1 MNKRLLRI
9 LGLLLIGFV
18 PISSFGQNA
27 NLSGKI
33 LDKNNEGLVGATVML
48 QGTTKGTV
56 TDPVG
61 NYSIPDIAPG
71 TYQVVFSFIGYKTVA
86 ESVTLTAGQNLAL
99 DKKLDA
105 DILFLDEAV
114 VVGYGTISSGD
125 LTGSTRVIKD
135 EDFTKGNVTTPEQ
148 LITGK
153 VSGVQITSNNGAPGS
168 GSRIRIRGGTSI
180 NASNDPLIV
189 IDGVP
194 VDNEGISG
202 AADPLS
208 LVNPND
214 VESFVVLKDASAAA
228 IYGSRGAN
236 GVILIT
242 TKKGNGGNRLR
253 LNLQQ
258 NLSLST
264 VAKQVPVL
272 SADELRDAVNTYGT
286 DAQKSVLGNANT
298 NWQDEIYRNAFIS
311 ETNIGLS
318 GGLKNLPY
326 RLTLNYKY
334 EEGALHRHQL
344 ERTAVG
350 LNLTP
355 SFFNDNLKLEI
366 NTKFTLMDNFF
377 ADQGAIGAAIGF
389 DPTQPVNSG
398 ADAFGG
404 YFEWLNLNG
413 TKPNNLAIKNPV
425 GLLYQ
430 KEDVSNV
437 LRFIG
442 NAKMDYRFPFMPD
455 LHAVVN
461 VGTDYSSS
469 NGSVTIPDMA
479 ASQFLQGG
487 ERSMYEQT
495 KTNELLEAYFNYNK
509 SLPGAKSEI
518 DLTAGYSYQFWTRES
533 PSFALLNYTNDTVRA
548 AGIPFYTENALI
560 SYYGRMNYTYNKKYV
575 LTTTMRRD
583 GSSRFAPENRWG
595 MFPSAA
601 FAWKISDE
609 DFLDGNLIVSHLKLR
624 AGYGITGQQDIGNDY
639 PYQANYQN
647 STTTAQYQFGNQFYN
662 LLRPDGFDYNIKWEE
677 TASSNIGLDYGFM
690 NDRIYGSLDFYQ
702 KNTTDLLAIVD
713 VPAGANFKNEILTN
727 VGSMVNRGVEF
738 EFNWVAISDG
748 KRELIFGANA
758 TANRNEITKLT
769 RVPDENS
776 VGILTGGIEG
786 GIGNNVQIHA
796 VGHPANSFYVY
807 EQLYGDDGKPLA
819 GEFADRNGDG
829 IINEDDRYIAQ
840 NPNPDFMLGFF
851 SNYET
856 GDWTFAFNMRAEIGR
871 YVYNNVN
878 STRGHYQAIP
888 AQNWMI
894 NLNPSFLESGLMTA
908 TTEQFLSDHWIE
920 KANFFRM
927 DYFRVGYDLGE
938 AFKGKANV
946 QVGATV
952 NNVFVWSPYS
962 GIDPENTN
970 GIDLNLYPRPRIFA
984 LNLNITF

>member
-272 SADELRDAVNTYGT
+272 SANELRDVVNTYGT

>member
-1 MNKRLLRI
+1 MLA
-9 LGLLLIGFV
+9 
-18 PISSFGQNA
+18 PIALFAQNA
-27 NLSGKI
+27 TLSGKI
-33 LDKNNEGLVGATVML
+33 LDENNEGLVGATVMI

-56 TDPVG
+56 ADPMG
-61 NYSIPDIAPG
+61 NYTISDIAPG

-86 ESVTLTAGQNLAL
+86 ESVTLTDGQNLTL

-194 VDNEGISG
+194 VDNEGIDG

-214 VESFVVLKDASAAA
+214 IESFVVLKDASAAA

-242 TKKGNGGNRLR
+242 TKKGKGGNRLR

-258 NLSLST
+258 NLSVST

-272 SADELRDAVNTYGT
+272 SADELRDVVNTYGT
-286 DAQKSVLGNANT
+286 DAQKSVLGDANT

-334 EEGALHRHQL
+334 EEGALQRHQL

-377 ADQGAIGAAIGF
+377 ADQGAIGAAISF

-404 YFEWLNLNG
+404 YFEWLNPDG

-495 KTNELLEAYFNYNK
+495 KTNELLEAYFNYKK

-533 PSFALLNYTNDTVRA
+533 PSFALLDFANDTVRA

-575 LTTTMRRD
+575 LTATLRRD

-609 DFLDGNLIVSHLKLR
+609 DFLAGNLIVSHLKLR

-738 EFNWVAISDG
+738 ELNWVAISDG

-758 TANRNEITKLT
+758 TANRNEITNLT

-807 EQLYGDDGKPLA
+807 EQLYGEDGKPLA

-829 IINEDDRYIAQ
+829 IVNGDDRYIAQ
-840 NPNPDFMLGFF
+840 NPNPDLMLGFF
-851 SNYET
+851 SSYQT
-856 GDWTFAFNMRAEIGR
+856 GDWTFAFNMRAELGR

-894 NLNPSFLESGLMTA
+894 NLNPSFLESELMTA
-908 TTEQFLSDHWIE
+908 TTEQYLSDHWIE
-920 KANFFRM
+920 KANFLRM

-938 AFKGKANV
+938 TFKGKANV

-962 GIDPENTN
+962 GIDPEITD

-984 LNLNITF
+984 LNLNVTF

>member
-1 MNKRLLRI
+1 MSL
-9 LGLLLIGFV
+9 
-18 PISSFGQNA
+18 FGQNA
-27 NLSGKI
+27 ILSGKI
-33 LDKNNEGLVGATVML
+33 LDENDEGLIGATVML

-56 TDPVG
+56 ADPMG
-61 NYSIPDIAPG
+61 NYTISDIAPG
-71 TYQVVFSFIGYKTVA
+71 TYQVVYSFIGYKTVA
-86 ESVTLTAGQNLAL
+86 ESVTLSAGQSLSLN
-99 DKKLDA
+99 KKLEA

-194 VDNEGISG
+194 VDNEAINGSP
-202 AADPLS
+202 DPLS
-208 LVNPND
+208 LINPND
-214 VESFVVLKDASAAA
+214 IESFVVLKDASAAA

-242 TKKGNGGNRLR
+242 TKKGKGSSRLR

-272 SADELRDAVNTYGT
+272 SADELKDVVNTYGT
-286 DAQKSVLGNANT
+286 DAQKSVLGDANT
-298 NWQDEIYRNAFIS
+298 NWQDEIYRNALIS
-311 ETNIGLS
+311 ETNIGMS
-318 GGLKNLPY
+318 GGVKNLPY

-344 ERTAVG
+344 ERTSVG

-366 NTKFTLMDNFF
+366 NTKFTMMDNFF
-377 ADQGAIGAAIGF
+377 ADQGAIGAAISF

-404 YFEWLNLNG
+404 YFEWLNPAG

-425 GLLYQ
+425 GLLNQ
-430 KEDVSNV
+430 KDDVSNV

-442 NAKMDYRFPFMPD
+442 NAKMDYRFPFLPD

-461 VGTDYSSS
+461 VGTDYTNS
-469 NGSVTIPDMA
+469 NGSVTISDAA

-487 ERSMYEQT
+487 ERSQYEQT
-495 KTNELLEAYFNYNK
+495 KTNELLEAYFNYK
-509 SLPGAKSEI
+509 KALPGAKSEI
-518 DLTAGYSYQFWTRES
+518 DLTAGYSYQFWTRDE
-533 PSFALLNYTNDTVRA
+533 PAFALLSYNYDTVRA
-548 AGIPFYTENALI
+548 ANIPFYTENALI

-575 LTTTMRRD
+575 LTATLRRD

-609 DFLDGNLIVSHLKLR
+609 DFLDGNLVVSHLKLR

-639 PYQANYQN
+639 PYQANYQT
-647 STTTAQYQFGNQFYN
+647 STTTAQYQFGNQFFN

-677 TASSNIGLDYGFM
+677 TASSNIGLDFGFL
-690 NDRIYGSLDFYQ
+690 NDRIYGSLDFYV
-702 KNTTDLLAIVD
+702 KNTSDLLAIVD

-727 VGSMVNRGVEF
+727 VGSMTNSGIEF

-769 RVPDENS
+769 RIPDESS

-807 EQLYGDDGKPLA
+807 EQLYGDDGKPLE

-829 IINEDDRYIAQ
+829 LVNEDDRYIAQ
-840 NPNPDFMLGFF
+840 NPNPDMMLGFF
-851 SNYET
+851 GNYQT
-856 GDWTFAFNMRAEIGR
+856 GDWTFAFNMRAEFGR

-878 STRGHYQAIP
+878 STRGFYQAIP
-888 AQNWMI
+888 AENWMI
-894 NLNPSFLESGLMTA
+894 NLNPSFFDSEIIAAS
-908 TTEQFLSDHWIE
+908 TEQYLSDYWIE
-920 KANFFRM
+920 KANFLRM

-938 AFKGKANV
+938 TFKGKANV

-962 GIDPENTN
+962 GIDPEAINDGN
-970 GIDLNLYPRPRIFA
+970 LGIDLNLYPRPRIFA
-984 LNLNITF
+984 LNLNVTF